1 MNVWKCVRLWC
12 WISQHF
18 CMKVVWYTKQCRKNV
33 NKIMWKCGRWM
44 TAHCQAQTSVLVA
57 RFPFW
62 LHCMNFILWKQLIC
76 NCYTYFYA
84 SLHSKLSE
92 FTSTLDYYYYRWKL
106 VSFSFYSF
114 SIIVYI
120 SWYCCFQSRHVCC
133 EYYKNGSNKRV
144 RYPHCCESN
153 LVQIIRLGD

>member
-18 CMKVVWYTKQCRKNV
+18 CKKVVWYTKQCRKNV

-114 SIIVYI
+114 SIIVFHGI
-120 SWYCCFQSRHVCC
+120 TVSSHGMSVA
-133 EYYKNGSNKRV
+133 NT
-144 RYPHCCESN
+144 
-153 LVQIIRLGD
+153 IRMVAIKEFAIRTVVKAT